1 MVMQL
6 MTYDDRDK
14 KGNKDI
20 KEGREGGREGGSE
33 FHDSFSGKNLC
44 GLKFFIE

>member
-14 KGNKDI
+14 KGNKDM
-20 KEGREGGREGGSE
+20 KEGREGGREGA
-33 FHDSFSGKNLC
+33 SFMIVSLGRIC
-44 GLKFFIE
+44 VD